1 MPAVSASRKG
11 RRASGTVGRLRR
23 GLVSLIA
30 RLHRWAESGSAG
42 PAVGV
47 WGTMQGSVV
56 PGPSEALF
64 VPLALADPRRAFH
77 LAVWATLGATVG
89 GIFAY
94 AIGAYAFDSV
104 GGPLLGLFGV
114 GPARLA
120 SLEALFER
128 RGAELIL
135 FSTLTPLSTK
145 LVCIAAGAF
154 GVPFP
159 EFALA
164 LIAGRAARFLLIGL
178 LLRYAGEGLMRRLE
192 RRLGKP
198 IEAVK

>member
-1 MPAVSASRKG
+1 VS
-11 RRASGTVGRLRR
+11 V
-23 GLVSLIA
+23 VA

-56 PGPSEALF
+56 PGPSETLF
-64 VPLALADPRRAFH
+64 VPLALADPRRA
-77 LAVWATLGATVG
+77 LYLGAWATLGATIG

-120 SLEALFER
+120 SLEGLFER

-164 LIAGRAARFLLIGL
+164 LLVGRGARFLLIGL

-198 IEAVK
+198 IDAVR

>member
-1 MPAVSASRKG
+1 VPAVSASRAG
-11 RRASGTVGRLRR
+11 RRGTGVGSRLRR

-42 PAVGV
+42 PAVCV

-64 VPLALADPRRAFH
+64 LPLGLADPPRVLR
-77 LAVWATLGATVG
+77 LTLWAILGATIG
-89 GIFAY
+89 GMFAFW
-94 AIGAYAFDSV
+94 IGAYAFDSV
-104 GGPLLGLFGV
+104 GRPLFDLFGV
-114 GPARLA
+114 SADRLA
-120 SLEALFER
+120 SLEGLFAR

-154 GVPFP
+154 GVAFP

-164 LIAGRAARFLLIGL
+164 LLAGRAARFLIIGL
-178 LLRYAGEGLMRRLE
+178 VVRYAGEGLMRRLE
-192 RRLGKP
+192 RRLGKS
-198 IEAVK
+198 IEQVH

>member
-1 MPAVSASRKG
+1 MPAVSASREG
-11 RRASGTVGRLRR
+11 RRATGTGGRLRR
-23 GLVSLIA
+23 ALVSVIA
-30 RLHRWAESGSAG
+30 RLHRWAESGYAG

-47 WGTMQGSVV
+47 WGTMQGAVV

-64 VPLALADPRRAFH
+64 VPLALADPRRAFP
-77 LAVWATLGATVG
+77 LAIWATAGATVG

-94 AIGAYAFDSV
+94 SIGAYAFDSV
-104 GGPLLGLFGV
+104 GGPLLGMFGV
-114 GPARLA
+114 GPTRLA
-120 SLEALFER
+120 SLEGLFER

-164 LIAGRAARFLLIGL
+164 LVAGRAARFLLIGL
-178 LLRYAGEGLMRRLE
+178 ILRYAGEGLMRRLE

-198 IEAVK
+198 IEAVQ